1 MKQQK
6 KEKPHVMR
14 LLDAAGISYRVQE
27 YEVDENDLSGIHVA
41 NQIGEDP
48 DSVFKTLV
56 LKGEKRG
63 FLVCCIPV
71 AEELDLKKVARAVG
85 DKKVEMLPMK
95 ELLPTTGYI
104 RGGCSPIGMKK
115 KFPTYIEETAVLFDE
130 IAVSAGI
137 RGAQVILN
145 PEDLKAYTEAEY
157 ASLTIE

>member
-1 MKQQK
+1 M
-6 KEKPHVMR
+6 
-14 LLDAAGISYRVQE
+14 
-27 YEVDENDLSGIHVA
+27 
-41 NQIGEDP
+41 
-48 DSVFKTLV
+48 
-56 LKGEKRG
+56 
-63 FLVCCIPV
+63 
-71 AEELDLKKVARAVG
+71 G

-145 PEDLKAYTEAEY
+145 PEDLKSYTEAEY

>member
-1 MKQQK
+1 M
-6 KEKPHVMR
+6 VRTNAMR
-14 LLDAAGISYRVQE
+14 LLDAENIKYRTAE
-27 YEVDENDLSGIHVA
+27 YEYDENDLSGVKVA
-41 NQIGEDP
+41 RSLNMPEEML
-48 DSVFKTLV
+48 FKTLV
-56 LKGEKRG
+56 TKGDKNG
-63 FLVCCIPV
+63 YNVFCIPV

-115 KFPTYIEETAVLFDE
+115 KFPTYIEETAILFDE

-157 ASLTIE
+157 ASLTVE